1 VQEAAKNPALFA
13 KANGGHP
20 AIAATTHPATF
31 TGPGVVGAKFVAHPQ
46 GGAKPVANASAQ
58 KAPVANA
65 SAPKPP
71 VANASA
77 PKAPV
82 AANTAQPKTPKQQPK
97 KPPHE
102 NKPEG
107 EKT

>member
-1 VQEAAKNPALFA
+1 
-13 KANGGHP
+13 
-20 AIAATTHPATF
+20 
-31 TGPGVVGAKFVAHPQ
+31 
-46 GGAKPVANASAQ
+46 
-58 KAPVANA
+58 VANA

-77 PKAPV
+77 PKPPV